1 MLGHFQKVI
10 WNKESSQNIINKKW
24 VLKNLWMDDKMSIVD
39 FMRKVIDL
47 LNQLVRIDESPLLCF
62 VEQIFNPLPK
72 SYDGFVKVDSSEK

>member
-1 MLGHFQKVI
+1 
-10 WNKESSQNIINKKW
+10 
-24 VLKNLWMDDKMSIVD
+24 MDDKMSITY